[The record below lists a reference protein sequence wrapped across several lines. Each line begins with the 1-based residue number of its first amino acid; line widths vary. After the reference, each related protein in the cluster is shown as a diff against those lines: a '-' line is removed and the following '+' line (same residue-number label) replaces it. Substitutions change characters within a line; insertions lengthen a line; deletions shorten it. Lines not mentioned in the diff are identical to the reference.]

1 MNLHEDALQQYYE
14 LEATFFQVL
23 REKNLSWFGPLITPS
38 SSDNSAPLLSV
49 SKKPYRDLILANT
62 ISVFDFRVYLLARQ
76 CALLS
81 GLGDLEEICR
91 KTATFLTTMA
101 RTLRDVEVGSFYT
114 CMRKTGM
121 NIVQDTL
128 PPCFIESWIYSSALS
143 VVDQCDEWA
152 RPLELGKATL
162 APFSAAKGELVEL
175 ARHQVASHN
184 TYFSSMLMFNRMSA

>member
-101 RTLRDVEVGSFYT
+101 RTLRDVEVSSITHMYAEDRHDYSTGHITAMFYRILDLLLGS
-114 CMRKTGM
+114 
-121 NIVQDTL
+121 
-128 PPCFIESWIYSSALS
+128 
-143 VVDQCDEWA
+143 
-152 RPLELGKATL
+152 
-162 APFSAAKGELVEL
+162 
-175 ARHQVASHN
+175 
-184 TYFSSMLMFNRMSA
+184 